1 MSEEASASQAHYIER
16 TVDVVAAY
24 VANNS
29 LPPTELPA
37 LIASIH
43 EALNSIGSGPSAA
56 AEDTVERPTP
66 AQVRKSIRPDGLVSF
81 IDGKSYKTLKRH
93 LTKHGLDP
101 QGYRERY
108 GLPADYPTTSAN
120 YSAQRSALA
129 KSLGLGQPGR
139 TQQSEKEPDVEA
151 GSAPAPARGG
161 RRKAEKAESAPAKG
175 RGTSRKSVEAA

>member
-1 MSEEASASQAHYIER
+1 MSDTAAPSQASYIEN

-24 VANNS
+24 VSNNS
-29 LPPTELPA
+29 IPTTELPA
-37 LIASIH
+37 LIASVH
-43 EALNSIGSGPSAA
+43 EVLNAIAA
-56 AEDTVERPTP
+56 GTTKPEVETVEKPSP
-66 AQVRKSIRPDGLVSF
+66 AQIRKSIRPDGLISF

-101 QGYRERY
+101 QSYRERY

-139 TQQSEKEPDVEA
+139 AVAPGEPEPEPEPV
-151 GSAPAPARGG
+151 RT
-161 RRKAEKAESAPAKG
+161 RRKGGTTGSKG
-175 RGTSRKSVEAA
+175 RSRKPAEVA

>member
-1 MSEEASASQAHYIER
+1 MSETAPTSQLDYIER

-24 VANNS
+24 VSNNS
-29 LPPTELPA
+29 VPTTELPA
-37 LIASIH
+37 LIASVH
-43 EALNSIGSGPSAA
+43 EALNRVASGPVAQAS
-56 AEDTVERPTP
+56 ESVEKPTP
-66 AQVRKSIRPDGLVSF
+66 AQVRKSIRPDGLISF

-101 QGYRERY
+101 HTYRERY

-139 TQQSEKEPDVEA
+139 SGQGADAVDEIEEEA
-151 GSAPAPARGG
+151 APAPRG
-161 RRKAEKAESAPAKG
+161 RRKAATAAAKG
-175 RGTSRKSVEAA
+175 RSSRKTADAE

>member
-1 MSEEASASQAHYIER
+1 MSETAPSAQTNNNYIER

-24 VANNS
+24 VSNNS
-29 LPPTELPA
+29 VPTTELPA

-43 EALNSIGSGPSAA
+43 EALNSVGTGAA
-56 AEDTVERPTP
+56 PVATETVEKPTP

-101 QGYRERY
+101 HSYRDRY

-139 TQQSEKEPDVEA
+139 SAAAEAPEPVEE
-151 GSAPAPARGG
+151 APAPARRGRKPAAAAVKGG
-161 RRKAEKAESAPAKG
+161 QARKAD
-175 RGTSRKSVEAA
+175 AA

>member
-1 MSEEASASQAHYIER
+1 MSEAASTSQLDYIER

-24 VANNS
+24 VSNNS
-29 LPPTELPA
+29 LPSAELPA

-43 EALNSIGSGPSAA
+43 DALNSIGSGPSAPA
-56 AEDTVERPTP
+56 AETVERPTP
-66 AQVRKSIRPDGLVSF
+66 AQIRKSIRPDGLVSF

-101 QGYRERY
+101 QTYRERY

-129 KSLGLGQPGR
+129 KRLGLGQPGR
-139 TQQSEKEPDVEA
+139 SPSADKA
-151 GSAPAPARGG
+151 AAPAEEAPAAAPSAATSG
-161 RRKAEKAESAPAKG
+161 RRKAATASTKPRA
-175 RGTSRKSVEAA
+175 SRKVEAA

>member
-1 MSEEASASQAHYIER
+1 MSEEAPASQVHYIER

-29 LPPTELPA
+29 LPPTELPS

-43 EALNSIGSGPSAA
+43 EALNAIASGPSTA
-56 AEDTVERPTP
+56 AEDTVDRPTP
-66 AQVRKSIRPDGLVSF
+66 AQIRKSIRPDGLISF

-101 QGYRERY
+101 QAYRERY

-139 TQQSEKEPDVEA
+139 SQQADKESDAETNAEPTPV
-151 GSAPAPARGG
+151 PARG
-161 RRKAEKAESAPAKG
+161 RRKTESAPAAKT
-175 RGTSRKSVEAA
+175 RSSRKAVEAA